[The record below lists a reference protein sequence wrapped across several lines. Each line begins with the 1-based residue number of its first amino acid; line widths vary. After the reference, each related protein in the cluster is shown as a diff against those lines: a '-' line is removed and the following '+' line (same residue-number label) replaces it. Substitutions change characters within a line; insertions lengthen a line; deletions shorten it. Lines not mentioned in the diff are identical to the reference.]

1 MAALSHRKTLY
12 ADGSLTPAAA
22 FATTRYLAENGF
34 TPEEIG
40 PHGRSGREV
49 ALGDAIACIGVR
61 ALSDVVVDI
70 GHGRPLLA
78 LVRDAGENGD
88 PTEVGLIA
96 SLEDLRFSR
105 RPIEASPVTISDEG
119 GLLVVSLGNGARC
132 TTELRFLSNEG
143 VAKYRELIA
152 RCAVGDVDDLTILAE
167 SPYSD
172 IPRVAEVLKGYLSP
186 RELSIMAA
194 VSAARAPANR
204 EKSQER
210 EPLNH
215 AHLLSRRGA
224 RHVR

>member
-1 MAALSHRKTLY
+1 MTALPHRKTLY

-34 TPEEIG
+34 RPEEIG
-40 PHGRSGREV
+40 PRGRSGREV
-49 ALGDAIACIGVR
+49 ALGNAIACIGVR
-61 ALSDVVVDI
+61 ALSDVVAGI

-78 LVRDAGENGD
+78 VARDAGENGVPPD
-88 PTEVGLIA
+88 VGLIA

-105 RPIEASPVTISDEG
+105 RSIEASTVTISDEG

-152 RCAVGDVDDLTILAE
+152 RCVVGHVDDLTILAE

-194 VSAARAPANR
+194 ASAARARTDCGRAQ
-204 EKSQER
+204 KQES
-210 EPLNH
+210 LTH
-215 AHLLSRRGA
+215 ASAYSKGVA
-224 RHVR
+224 RHER